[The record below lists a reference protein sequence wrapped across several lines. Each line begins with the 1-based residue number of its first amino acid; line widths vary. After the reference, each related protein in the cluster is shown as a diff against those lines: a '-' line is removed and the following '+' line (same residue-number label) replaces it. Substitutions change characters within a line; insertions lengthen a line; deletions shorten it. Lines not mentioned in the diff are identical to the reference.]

1 MSANAPRLRLLERP
15 EDWSMMPGERAAL
28 EGILSEIRP
37 ALSIEIGT
45 YRGGSLVPI
54 SAQSQ
59 TVHAFDRER
68 LPELTAERFPNV
80 TFHVGD
86 SHVLLPR
93 ALERFSAS
101 GENVDFALV
110 DGDHTAPGARQDVED
125 LLSSPS
131 VGRTV
136 ILLHDT
142 LNERVRA
149 GLEEIDYASFPKVT
163 FVDLDFVP
171 GLVRREGALK
181 DDFWSGLGLVVT
193 GFDLDEEDHWPSV
206 YAVSE
211 VYASFSDVRAKSDEE
226 RRIGYEQLLK
236 LDRELAEQK
245 KIVSM
250 MENSL
255 SWRITSPLRT
265 LRQLPRRRA
274 QP

>member
-1 MSANAPRLRLLERP
+1 MGSNASRLRLLERP
-15 EDWSMMPGERAAL
+15 EEWSMMPGERAAL
-28 EGILSEIRP
+28 EGILSELGP

-54 SAQSQ
+54 SAHSQ
-59 TVHAFDRER
+59 AVHAFDRER
-68 LPELTAERFPNV
+68 RPELTAERFPNV

-86 SHVLLPR
+86 SHELLPR
-93 ALERFSAS
+93 ALEHFSEA
-101 GENVDFALV
+101 GQNVDFAFV

-149 GLEEIDYASFPKVT
+149 GLEEIDFASFPRVT

-171 GLVRREGALK
+171 GLVRREGVLK
-181 DDFWSGLGLVVT
+181 DDFWSGLGLIVS
-193 GFDLDEEDHWPSV
+193 GWELPEEDHWPAV
-206 YAVSE
+206 YPVPE
-211 VYASFSDVRAKSDEE
+211 VYAAFSDVRAKTAEHQ
-226 RRIGYEQLLK
+226 RIGYEQLLK
-236 LDRELAEQK
+236 LDGELAEQK

-250 MENSL
+250 MKNSL
-255 SWRITSPLRT
+255 SWRITSPLRAM
-265 LRQLPRRRA
+265 RQLRRRER
-274 QP
+274 P

>member
-1 MSANAPRLRLLERP
+1 MSRTASRLRLLEKP
-15 EDWSMMPGERAAL
+15 EEWSMMPGERAAL
-28 EGILSEIRP
+28 EGVLSELEP
-37 ALSIEIGT
+37 VLSIEIGT

-54 SAQSQ
+54 SAHSEA
-59 TVHAFDRER
+59 VHVFDRER
-68 LPELTAERFPNV
+68 RPELTTERFPNV
-80 TFHVGD
+80 TFHIGD
-86 SHVLLPR
+86 SHELLPR
-93 ALERFSAS
+93 ALKEFSAS
-101 GENVDFALV
+101 GQNVDFAFV

-131 VGRTV
+131 VGRSL

-149 GLEEIDYASFPKVT
+149 GLEEIDVESFSNVT

-171 GLVRREGALK
+171 GLVRKEGALK
-181 DDFWSGLGLVVT
+181 DDFWSGLGLIVT
-193 GFDLDEEDHWPSV
+193 GWELAEEDHWPAV
-206 YAVSE
+206 YAVPE
-211 VYASFSDVRAKSDEE
+211 VYASFSDMRAKTDDE

-236 LDRELAEQK
+236 LDGELAEQK

-250 MENSL
+250 MKSSL

-265 LRQLPRRRA
+265 LRQLPRGRA

>member
-1 MSANAPRLRLLERP
+1 MSSNASRLRLLERP
-15 EDWSMMPGERAAL
+15 EEWSMMPGERAAL
-28 EGILSEIRP
+28 EGVLSELEP

-54 SAQSQ
+54 SAHSQ
-59 TVHAFDRER
+59 VVHAFDRER
-68 LPELTAERFPNV
+68 RPELTTERFPNV

-86 SHVLLPR
+86 SHELLPR
-93 ALERFSAS
+93 ALEHFSETGQS
-101 GENVDFALV
+101 VDFAFV

-131 VGRTV
+131 VDRAV

-171 GLVRREGALK
+171 GLVRSEGALK
-181 DDFWSGLGLVVT
+181 DDFWSGLGLIVT
-193 GFDLDEEDHWPSV
+193 GWQLADEDRWPAV
-206 YAVSE
+206 YAVPE
-211 VYASFSDVRAKSDEE
+211 VYASFADVRAKTADD

-236 LDRELAEQK
+236 LDDELAEQK

-250 MENSL
+250 MKNSL
-255 SWRITSPLRT
+255 SWRVTSPLRA
-265 LRQLPRRRA
+265 LRQLPRRGK
-274 QP
+274 P

>member
-1 MSANAPRLRLLERP
+1 MSSNASRLRLLERP
-15 EDWSMMPGERAAL
+15 EEWSMMPGERAAL
-28 EGILSEIRP
+28 EGVLSEIGP

-54 SAQSQ
+54 SAHSRA
-59 TVHAFDRER
+59 VHVFDRER
-68 LPELTAERFPNV
+68 RPELTPERFPNV
-80 TFHVGD
+80 TFHIGD
-86 SHVLLPR
+86 SHELLPR
-93 ALERFSAS
+93 ALEHISAA
-101 GENVDFALV
+101 GENVDFAFV

-149 GLEEIDYASFPKVT
+149 GLEEIDYESFPKVT

-181 DDFWSGLGLVVT
+181 DDFWSGLGLIVT
-193 GFDLDEEDHWPSV
+193 GWELAEEDHWPAV

-211 VYASFSDVRAKSDEE
+211 VYAAFSDVRAKTDEE

-250 MENSL
+250 MKNSL

-265 LRQLPRRRA
+265 LRQLRRRKA
-274 QP
+274 RP